1 MRESFY
7 FPPTLYPYIF
17 RGIEDVPGGRP
28 TLVRRTVEWNG
39 TQQPYYQEEAQ
50 RRLFYYL
57 PDAFKIARRAAPVRA
72 PEMEIS
78 VTSPDGSLEK
88 TYSFSN
94 YYETIA
100 FVNAVAFIANA
111 EDHHPDL
118 ALSYGKCTVRFNTH
132 DVQGISVSDF
142 FCASKVD
149 ALLA

>member
-1 MRESFY
+1 MN
-7 FPPTLYPYIF
+7 PIHQ
-17 RGIEDVPGGRP
+17 
-28 TLVRRTVEWNG
+28 N
-39 TQQPYYQEEAQ
+39 
-50 RRLFYYL
+50 
-57 PDAFKIARRAAPVRA
+57 RRALSAT
-72 PEMEIS
+72 EI
-78 VTSPDGSLEK
+78 VTQLSQLNGEQALGWRLIDGSLEK
-88 TYSFSN
+88 TYSFKN

-118 ALSYGKCTVRFNTH
+118 ALSYSKCTVRFNTH